1 MAWKTSPCKIWEV
14 FQKQAAERPLLSYAF
29 PLLSR
34 QLPGNNPSR
43 TATAGGF
50 SLAGR
55 VLDVTK
61 HHEKHME
68 HAKMCNKHDLF
79 PSINLS
85 CSPKSHGAVVF
96 NAMTDSNIDS
106 HHLSRTL
113 NTHLTHLDWSIWTLM
128 ASGFTVSPLH
138 LPFGSSFW
146 VPAAWKEVKFHV
158 FSGVPCLSWMNSKT
172 SWYKLQLSCKTD
184 SNFSKDLVASSG
196 LKISCNPMGKFKAEA
211 GPFVCY
217 NRGPNFRGIHS
228 LYGMRNFSPRC
239 HRDIWKV
246 D

>member
-1 MAWKTSPCKIWEV
+1 MIWINQILIYSAFYKENVMKNFTLQILEV
-14 FQKQAAERPLLSYAF
+14 LQKQAAERPLLSYAF

-113 NTHLTHLDWSIWTLM
+113 NTHLTHLDWSI
-128 ASGFTVSPLH
+128 
-138 LPFGSSFW
+138 
-146 VPAAWKEVKFHV
+146 
-158 FSGVPCLSWMNSKT
+158 
-172 SWYKLQLSCKTD
+172 
-184 SNFSKDLVASSG
+184 
-196 LKISCNPMGKFKAEA
+196 
-211 GPFVCY
+211 
-217 NRGPNFRGIHS
+217 
-228 LYGMRNFSPRC
+228 
-239 HRDIWKV
+239 
-246 D
+246 